1 MPTRGYRVSADECIL
16 EMKADCPDSC
26 EETLAVLENKL
37 LYSAENAEEVG
48 EVEARQNALFAEP
61 VLVVS
66 PEVLRLVAT
75 VNPGRLEPRLQL
87 DDLFQG

>member
-1 MPTRGYRVSADECIL
+1 MEI
-16 EMKADCPDSC
+16 KADCPDSC

-48 EVEARQNALFAEP
+48 EVEARQNALFPEP

-87 DDLFQG
+87 DEDLFQG